1 MNNLMKP
8 LATAA
13 LVAMLAVYAKG
24 HASVDK
30 PSADDSDTVIIKVI
44 KHSGDPKTAPTT
56 PTPPGDT
63 SVHVTSCEGGAR
75 TVDTMSES
83 KDANGTI
90 TKSRVIVCAKGDKGP
105 QDLAQR
111 LSKARQKIADGTEL
125 DAALKAKVLAALDQ
139 QIARAKAR

>member
-13 LVAMLAVYAKG
+13 LIAMLAVYATG

-44 KHSGDPKTAPTT
+44 KHKGDPKTAPAT

-63 SVHVTSCEGGAR
+63 SVHVTSCESGAR

-83 KDANGTI
+83 KGADGTI
-90 TKSRVIVCAKGDKGP
+90 TKSRVILCAKGDKGP

-125 DAALKAKVLAALDQ
+125 DAAIKAKVLAALDQ
-139 QIARAKAR
+139 QIASAKAR